1 MQARKQLLSA
11 GELMGEDPVEARVA
25 LRSGAFEGLRD
36 NVRALGEYAAS
47 NKSASE
53 QEAKELVER
62 AFGALQDYDF
72 ELFQAIRN
80 KEKVKDS
87 AGAKLQGAVNA
98 LDGLLATVPDN
109 DLNQAK
115 EILEAIEA
123 GGRPSQSQKSID
135 FERLQ
140 KLCALAVVASFLAA
154 SLISALLEK
163 AANKELGPYMATVD
177 GEDDVALLKPRP
189 VMLQVFETTVFAVK
203 KPVKVL
209 LSIVAGVFSLRFLAA
224 FLQIVLEVHAEH
236 EHIAPGWLVEG
247 LGKAMAGLDHV
258 GLLVLECTEVALIV
272 FGVWVALRMK
282 EHMVSNVLAQRV
294 QGDASTTVQ
303 QAAFEQVLL
312 PLSGMGSWMLV
323 VCGALMSMHVL
334 GINLTPLLTVGGI
347 SGIVVGLSAQAL
359 LGNMISGLNLYLSRP
374 FVVGDRIDVMTSSG
388 GKVVSGFVEEVSP
401 MRTHLRTDHWL
412 SVMIPNKTLSDLII
426 SNESRIMDSKNV
438 RYYNKMRVFHF
449 TACIRYQ
456 DFDKLEGIL
465 KEYKNFLKESDSID
479 MNLPL
484 HAHLAGFDE
493 EGLKIAVHV
502 HTRPSASRHYS
513 SFKQDMLLNLGKIVK
528 SHGADF
534 AWKDHVEF
542 TTGVLPGQA
551 RGNGVEAVEM
561 ASLAAS

>member
-1 MQARKQLLSA
+1 MIPVQVCASYNA
-11 GELMGEDPVEARVA
+11 GEDPVEARVA

-53 QEAKELVER
+53 QEAKELVDR

-80 KEKVKDS
+80 KEKVKES

-98 LDGLLATVPDN
+98 LDGLLATVPAD
-109 DLNQAK
+109 DLSKAK
-115 EILEAIEA
+115 EILEAIEM
-123 GGRPSQSQKSID
+123 GGRPGQSQKAID

-140 KLCALAVVASFLAA
+140 KLVP
-154 SLISALLEK
+154 
-163 AANKELGPYMATVD
+163 ELGPYMASVD
-177 GEDDVALLKPRP
+177 GEDRIAQMKPRP
-189 VMLQVFETTVFAVK
+189 VLLQIFETTVFAVK

-224 FLQIVLEVHAEH
+224 FLQICLEVHAEH

-247 LGKAMAGLDHV
+247 LGLVMAGLDHV
-258 GLLVLECTEVALIV
+258 GLVVLECTEVALII
-272 FGVWVALRMK
+272 FGVWVMLRMK
-282 EHMVSNVLAQRV
+282 EHMVSKVLVQRV
-294 QGDASTTVQ
+294 QGDASNTVQ

-323 VCGALMSMHVL
+323 VSGALMSMHVL

-374 FVVGDRIDVMTSSG
+374 FVVGDRIDVVTSSG

-412 SVMIPNKTLSDLII
+412 SVLIPNKTLSDLII

-465 KEYKNFLKESDSID
+465 KEYREFLEDSDSID
-479 MNLPL
+479 MTLPL
-484 HAHLAGFDE
+484 HANLAGFEE

-502 HTRPSASRHYS
+502 HSRPSASRHYS

-528 SHGADF
+528 AHGADF

-542 TTGVLPGQA
+542 TSGVLPGPA
-551 RGNGVEAVEM
+551 RGNGVEAVDI
-561 ASLAAS
+561 ASLAAAS